1 MSSSLNPNF
10 VGPAIE
16 VFCPVFFKKLAAG
29 GFVFRELIQ
38 RTISSK
44 QLRRGAASLNKTM
57 KTTRPQSHITSH
69 YRVGGSC
76 RLAFYGRR

>member
-44 QLRRGAASLNKTM
+44 QLRRGAASLNKAWKPTI
-57 KTTRPQSHITSH
+57 TRYAYIYP
-69 YRVGGSC
+69 
-76 RLAFYGRR
+76 

>member
-44 QLRRGAASLNKTM
+44 QLRRGAASLNKSLEWIL
-57 KTTRPQSHITSH
+57 KTLRIFKTHSAQR
-69 YRVGGSC
+69 
-76 RLAFYGRR
+76 

>member
-44 QLRRGAASLNKTM
+44 QLRRGAASLNKAVHRTP
-57 KTTRPQSHITSH
+57 TAPVTFDVSI
-69 YRVGGSC
+69 
-76 RLAFYGRR
+76 

>member
-44 QLRRGAASLNKTM
+44 QLRRGAASLNK
-57 KTTRPQSHITSH
+57 
-69 YRVGGSC
+69 
-76 RLAFYGRR
+76 